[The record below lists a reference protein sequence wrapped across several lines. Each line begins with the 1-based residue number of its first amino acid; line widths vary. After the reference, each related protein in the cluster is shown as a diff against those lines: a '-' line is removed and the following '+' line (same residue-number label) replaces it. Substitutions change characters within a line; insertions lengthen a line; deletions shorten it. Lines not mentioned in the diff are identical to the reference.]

1 MARKK
6 KVHDFIQMK
15 KWGHCNGQGLI
26 ISNMVAAL
34 EPFTPKFVKRYANLG
49 KIMVKGFSV
58 YIADGKA
65 EISPEEKAPIGWFQK
80 RRSGLRM
87 CFARIT
93 LIQMVPEFWDS

>member
-1 MARKK
+1 MPGA
-6 KVHDFIQMK
+6 F
-15 KWGHCNGQGLI
+15 
-26 ISNMVAAL
+26 
-34 EPFTPKFVKRYANLG
+34 EPFTPKFVKRYANLD

-80 RRSGLRM
+80 WRSGLRM

-93 LIQMVPEFWDS
+93 FIQMVPEFWDS